1 MKLGSVAELLKVLVL
16 RQFMK
21 KDIRVAFKLMKRC
34 SASVRKKWKFKFI
47 EIPLL
52 THHEKLNTQLATLW
66 QTSCSHPW
74 LVGMQRTVTT
84 GGIRKTVLHVLLLCP
99 VTSLPGIHPEDAF
112 PKAQKHMQ
120 KFIIFIVALYIIV
133 KYWKQISNIYRKL
146 YKVIC

>member
-84 GGIRKTVLHVLLLCP
+84 GGIRKTVLHCP
-99 VTSLPGIHPEDAF
+99 FTVPSHLPPRNSPWRCISKSTKTHAKVYYIHCGIIYHREILETNLQYL
-112 PKAQKHMQ
+112 QKT
-120 KFIIFIVALYIIV
+120 V
-133 KYWKQISNIYRKL
+133 
-146 YKVIC
+146 